1 MEQPSASSLEPAP
14 FSRDFTHLLTSNDV
28 PLDSEIPFIRDI
40 ISNGEN
46 SLDALDFQIE
56 SLQSTLARL
65 ASRDAH
71 IHSALAGLQDMLVQ
85 FTRKRDEMAE
95 SVRRHRALLHP
106 IRCLPQELICDIFS
120 WVLLGEENPTNRPRA
135 PWHLALISQS
145 WRRAALSY
153 TPLWCFIT
161 LSPSAMMASGASPRS
176 EADKQRAMIEAQLLR
191 SARGN
196 VLDIG
201 EADKR
206 RAMTEAQLLRSAN
219 ALLNIAWEAGKYVE
233 SRLLD
238 LVVAHCGRWRTL
250 RLTSGQE
257 QYSSASGL
265 DWLRPTAGRLAQL
278 EKLEVALIPTFSN
291 GQFPVPDVFIA
302 ALALRHVALTDR
314 NFRADSP
321 SDINIPWAQ
330 ITHYRGNHLLS
341 CQLEILAETPALI
354 ECAIQTRHQYMPD
367 NQDMVLLPRLRRLHV
382 EEPKILNHLETP
394 LLDTLSSSLTTTLD
408 TLLPFIQR
416 SSCTLTKLVLVH
428 CRLSESSPLI
438 ALFEGLPALTYLLLG
453 AHFSP
458 QKQSTLLDALTL
470 AGTSSDLCPNL
481 TSLLYGCPSFGDEED
496 RLFPRDLFFAMVQ
509 SRCEIISPEVQSLCR
524 PSRLDFLRIFRTSKI
539 IFPPPKDVLVRL
551 EALRDMG
558 LDAVFLKDPNS
569 KDLQT
574 HRDFI

>member
-65 ASRDAH
+65 ASRDAQ

-85 FTRKRDEMAE
+85 LTRKRDEMAE
-95 SVRRHRALLHP
+95 SVRRHRAVLHP

-153 TPLWCFIT
+153 APLWCFIT
-161 LSPSAMMASGASPRS
+161 LSPSPMMASGASPRS

-191 SARGN
+191 SGN
-196 VLDIG
+196 ILDIG

-219 ALLNIAWEAGKYVE
+219 TLLNIACEAGKYVE
-233 SRLLD
+233 SGLLD
-238 LVVAHCGRWRTL
+238 LVVAHCGRWRIL
-250 RLTSGQE
+250 RLTSGPKPDRCRL
-257 QYSSASGL
+257 GL

-278 EKLEVALIPTFSN
+278 EKLEVALDPTLPNGALSIPN
-291 GQFPVPDVFIA
+291 VFIA

-314 NFRADSP
+314 EFRAESP

-341 CQLEILAETPALI
+341 RHLEILAAAPALI
-354 ECAIQTRHQYMPD
+354 ECAIQTRHQYVPY
-367 NQDMVLLPRLRRLHV
+367 NQDMVLLPRLRRFHV

-509 SRCEIISPEVQSLCR
+509 SRCEIISPEVQSLCC
-524 PSRLDFLRIFRTSKI
+524 PSRLGFLRIFRTSKI
-539 IFPPPKDVLVRL
+539 IFPPPQDVLVRL
-551 EALRDMG
+551 ETLRDMG
-558 LDAVFLKDPNS
+558 LDAVFLTDRNS